1 LINRQVILD
10 PSRNHII
17 HSQVQHLS
25 SGTCAANMDPFADLA
40 NLYIRMRKYLT
51 ISACTIVLASCHSS
65 KHIQQTVITVD
76 SSAVK
81 TLERKLDEATS
92 RYRHAES
99 QLREQQYAGVQFDTI
114 PVHDTVPG
122 KCPEN
127 TVWILPDGGIQAKG
141 NIKSAFTSK
150 DKFLST
156 ISDLRDSL
164 HRSQQ
169 DLAAE
174 KRNVKIEYKE
184 KEVQVKT
191 RSWWWIWI
199 LVGMAIMGAIWR
211 FKNQL
216 IRLNPF
222 KFFNIKL

>member
-1 LINRQVILD
+1 
-10 PSRNHII
+10 
-17 HSQVQHLS
+17 
-25 SGTCAANMDPFADLA
+25 MDSFADLA
-40 NLYIRMRKYLT
+40 NIHIRMRKYLT
-51 ISACTIVLASCHSS
+51 ITVCIIVLASCHSS

-92 RYRHAES
+92 RYMHAES
-99 QLREQQYAGVQFDTI
+99 QLRELQYAGVQFDTI

-122 KCPEN
+122 KCPQN
-127 TVWILPDGGIQAKG
+127 TVIIQADGGIQAQG
-141 NIKSAFTSK
+141 NIKSAFVSK
-150 DKFLST
+150 ERYEKQIT
-156 ISDLRDSL
+156 DLRDSL

-174 KRNVKIEYKE
+174 KRNVKIDYKE
-184 KEVQVKT
+184 KEVKVKT